1 MDSFNAAFVGNIG
14 TGSAQHPITTVPGIV
29 TLAEHK
35 LEQQGCVTSLYIG
48 QRWITWLSKA
58 YQPTKQ
64 NTHVW

>member
-35 LEQQGCVTSLYIG
+35 LDQQGCVTSL
-48 QRWITWLSKA
+48 
-58 YQPTKQ
+58 
-64 NTHVW
+64 